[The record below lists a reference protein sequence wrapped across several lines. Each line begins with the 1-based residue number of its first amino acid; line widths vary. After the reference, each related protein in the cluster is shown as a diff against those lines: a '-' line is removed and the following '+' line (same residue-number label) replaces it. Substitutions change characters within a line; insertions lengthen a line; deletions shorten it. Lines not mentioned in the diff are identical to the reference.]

1 MPSSSVGKKGDDR
14 ANKKTVMYLVIYH
27 CGVGWGSDALL
38 GKVGSLI
45 KQFIHPKLQGHYYTA
60 MNGQTQKLSDQALY
74 TVSLLDFFMLRYL

>member
-38 GKVGSLI
+38 GKVG
-45 KQFIHPKLQGHYYTA
+45 FI
-60 MNGQTQKLSDQALY
+60 N
-74 TVSLLDFFMLRYL
+74 

>member
-45 KQFIHPKLQGHYYTA
+45 KQFIHPKLQGYEWTNSEAERSSFVYRF
-60 MNGQTQKLSDQALY
+60 
-74 TVSLLDFFMLRYL
+74 TVRFFLC